1 VDKLTFKGEMGEK
14 VGENEGI
21 FSCLCDHKT
30 PVVEYA
36 NLLVQCIHD
45 TKAMSKLPEVKEHF
59 GT

>member
-1 VDKLTFKGEMGEK
+1 MGKK
-14 VGENEGI
+14 VRENEGI
-21 FSCLCDHKT
+21 FSFLCDHKT